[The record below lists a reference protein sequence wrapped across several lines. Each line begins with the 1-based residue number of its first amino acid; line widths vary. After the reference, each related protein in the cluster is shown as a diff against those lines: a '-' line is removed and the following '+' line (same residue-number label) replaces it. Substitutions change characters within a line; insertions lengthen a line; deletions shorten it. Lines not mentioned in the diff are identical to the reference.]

1 MSSRLLSVALLLGTG
16 AALAASPVPAPD
28 AARREALEVGAQNT
42 LRRCVVALA
51 QRQLDSP
58 TPQLPAAWE
67 GRSCAQAVPELARL
81 PFASD
86 SVIRLR
92 PATEEGFEV
101 TLTSASGRLYRWP
114 LSPTPLPPPPRA
126 RSPLL
131 TRVMWV
137 AGLGLFAA
145 ALALLAAAPG
155 SRMLA
160 GLGLV
165 LGGLNAVVLRTLD
178 LGPLESAGAVVA
190 LSLVGWLTLEVLGTL
205 PRAVLRAGQEAW
217 WVSLG
222 SSLFWAML
230 LAPFLAMLAL
240 SVGDALWAA
249 PGWTLG
255 AAALTVLGLSLAA
268 RRRRHRAERR
278 SAGAL
283 P

>member
-1 MSSRLLSVALLLGTG
+1 MSSRFLSMALLLGIG
-16 AALAASPVPAPD
+16 AALAATPIPAPD

-42 LRRCVVALA
+42 LRRCVIALA
-51 QRQLDSP
+51 QELDS
-58 TPQLPAAWE
+58 TEAHLPATWE
-67 GRSCAQAVPELARL
+67 GQSCAQAVPELARL
-81 PFASD
+81 PFARD

-92 PATEEGFEV
+92 PATEEGLEV
-101 TLTSASGRLYRWP
+101 TLTSAAGGLYRWP
-114 LSPTPLPPPPRA
+114 PSPTPLLPPPRA

-131 TRVMWV
+131 TSVVWL

-145 ALALLAAAPG
+145 ALGLVAAAPG

-165 LGGLNAVVLRTLD
+165 LGGLNALSWRTLD
-178 LGPLESAGAVVA
+178 LSPLESAGAVVT
-190 LSLVGWLTLEVLGTL
+190 LGLVGWLVLGVLGTL
-205 PRAVLRAGQEAW
+205 PRAALRAGREAW

-230 LAPFLAMLAL
+230 LAPFVAMLVL
-240 SVGDALWAA
+240 SVGDTLWAA

-278 SAGAL
+278 GAGAL